1 MSDVTEGLGGAIEAG
16 LTGRAVEPRH
26 GSAKPGEPG
35 HNGPCLNCGA
45 TDLIGPHCHNCGQ
58 NTHIHRSLSAIGHDL
73 MHGVLH
79 LDGKLWRTLPLL
91 AWKPGQLTRRY
102 IAGERAKFVSPMA
115 MFLFSV
121 FMMFAVFQLVGLTAP
136 TEINPISPEAGAR
149 VENVVTDFDAERA
162 SLEEDL
168 AKLSQDDPARAGL
181 EDDLA
186 NVIIAQEKAHQAQD
200 FILGGD
206 DTAKMTVGADI
217 GVPFIDKALTKWR
230 NNPGLMLYKL
240 QANGYK
246 FSWLLIPL
254 SLPFMWVLFCW
265 RREFHLY
272 DHAIFV
278 TYSLSFMSLLFIALS
293 VLSAAGIGGGLVFLA
308 LAVIPPIHIYKQLRG
323 TYNLG
328 RGSALWRLALLLIAI
343 AAILVL
349 FLQAL
354 LLIGAF

>member
-16 LTGRAVEPRH
+16 LAGRAAEPSH
-26 GSAKPGEPG
+26 GAFQHGDADHG
-35 HNGPCLNCGA
+35 QCLNCG
-45 TDLIGPHCHNCGQ
+45 TTGLIGPHCHNCGQ
-58 NTHIHRSLSAIGHDL
+58 STHIHRSMAAIGHDL
-73 MHGVLH
+73 LHGVLH

-91 AWKPGQLTRRY
+91 ALKPGQLTRRY

-136 TEINPISPEAGAR
+136 TKIDPVSPNAQSK
-149 VENVVTDFDAERA
+149 VEGIVTDFDAERA
-162 SLEEDL
+162 SLEKQL
-168 AKLSQDDPARAGL
+168 AELSPDDPTRKGL
-181 EDDLA
+181 EQDLET
-186 NVIIAQEKAHQAQD
+186 VKIAQEKAHQAQQ

-206 DTAKMTVGADI
+206 STATMTVGADV
-217 GVPFIDKALTKWR
+217 GMPLIDKALNKWR
-230 NNPGLMLYKL
+230 DNPGLMLYKL

-254 SLPFMWVLFCW
+254 SLPFMWLLFAW
-265 RREFHLY
+265 RREYHLY

-278 TYSLSFMSLLFIALS
+278 TYSLSFISLLFIALS
-293 VLSAAGIGGGLVFLA
+293 VLSAAGIGGAWIFLA
-308 LAVIPPIHIYKQLRG
+308 LAVVPPIHIYKQLRG
-323 TYNLG
+323 AYGLS
-328 RGSALWRLALLLIAI
+328 RGSAFWRLCLLLIFI
-343 AAILVL
+343 AAVLVI